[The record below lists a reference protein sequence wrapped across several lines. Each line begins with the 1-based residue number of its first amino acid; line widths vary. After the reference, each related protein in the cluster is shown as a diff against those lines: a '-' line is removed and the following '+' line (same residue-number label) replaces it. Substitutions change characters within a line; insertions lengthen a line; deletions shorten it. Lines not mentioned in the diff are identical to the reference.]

1 MKQVSKVNPFFVEII
16 LVILFFA
23 VSVAVTLQLFVAA
36 HGKAQQ
42 STELNAAVMKA
53 QTVAEDFAGATNSD
67 QFLLLLPGST
77 KTGEKGGKS
86 VYAVSYD
93 KDWNETAQSPA
104 YLVEVSL
111 QQSNET
117 AGTNLQ
123 AEIVV
128 NKVFKNSE
136 PKKIYELSAAHYAAK

>member
-1 MKQVSKVNPFFVEII
+1 MKQASKVNPFFVEII

-53 QTVAEDFAGATNSD
+53 QTVAESLAGATNSD
-67 QFLLLLPGST
+67 QLLLLLPGST
-77 KTGEKGGKS
+77 KADEKGGKS
-86 VYAVSYD
+86 VYTVSYD
-93 KDWNETAQSPA
+93 KNWNETAQSPS
-104 YLVEVSL
+104 YVVEVSL
-111 QQSNET
+111 QQANGT
-117 AGTNLQ
+117 TGTNLQ

-128 NKVFKNSE
+128 NKVLKNSGS
-136 PKKIYELSAAHYAAK
+136 KKIYELSAEHYAAK